1 MDPGPGRDARSAKGR
16 SMKPRALAADS
27 VIELLRALVR
37 IPSVNPSLAPGETA
51 GEAAIAS
58 FIRDWLEARGVKAA
72 LEEAAPGRP
81 NAVATIGSGQGPSL
95 ILCGHIDTVGV
106 DGMTI
111 PPFEPRLEEGRVY
124 GRGSYD
130 MKCGVAAL
138 LSAGAAL
145 HESGSAG
152 TVTLALLADEEYTSL
167 GAERFAERHQADG
180 CILAEPTEGEL
191 VIAHKG
197 FVWATLKTVGRA
209 AHGSRWDLGQS
220 AIGRMGRIVAALE
233 EFDQGVLRSRTRPLV
248 GPASMH
254 CALIRGGAGL
264 TTYAPECELRI
275 ERRTLPEETPEG
287 VLEELRGVVEKAGEK
302 AEVAIDFARPPLTS
316 DPRAAVVRAVRDAAA
331 AVAGSAPPEVGVG
344 YWTDAAVFASA
355 GIPSVIYGP
364 SGAGAHEAVEWV
376 DAASVVRCAEV
387 YFEAARRFGSG
398 T

>member
-1 MDPGPGRDARSAKGR
+1 
-16 SMKPRALAADS
+16 MKPTELAADS

-37 IPSVNPSLAPGETA
+37 IPSVNPSLAPGEA
-51 GEAAIAS
+51 GGEAAIAS
-58 FIRDWLEARGVKAA
+58 FIRDWLEARGVKAV

-81 NAVATIGSGQGPSL
+81 NVVASIGSGRGPSL
-95 ILCGHIDTVGV
+95 VLCGHIDTVGT

-111 PPFEPRLEEGRVY
+111 QPFDPRLEDGRVY

-138 LSAGAAL
+138 LAAGAAL
-145 HESGSAG
+145 QESSAAG

-167 GAERFAERHQADG
+167 GAEQFVARHRADG
-180 CILAEPTEGEL
+180 CILAEPTEGDL

-197 FVWATLKTVGRA
+197 FVWATLKTAGRA
-209 AHGSRWDLGQS
+209 AHGSRWDLGRS
-220 AIGRMGRIVAALE
+220 AIGMMGRIVAAFE
-233 EFDQGVLRSRTRPLV
+233 EFDGGVLRSRRHPLV

-275 ERRTLPEETPEG
+275 ERRTLPGETPEG
-287 VLEELRGVVEKAGEK
+287 VLEELRGVVEGAGEK
-302 AEVAIDFARPPLTS
+302 AEVTLDFARPPLTC
-316 DPRAAVVRAVRDAAA
+316 DPRAAVVRSVHDAAA
-331 AVAGSAPPEVGVG
+331 SVAGSRPPEIGVG

-376 DAASVVRCAEV
+376 DVASVVRCAEV
-387 YFEAARRFGSG
+387 YLEAARRFGTG
-398 T
+398 D

>member
-1 MDPGPGRDARSAKGR
+1 MT
-16 SMKPRALAADS
+16 PRALAADS

-37 IPSVNPSLAPGETA
+37 IPSVNPSLAPGGQA

-58 FIRDWLEARGVKAA
+58 FIRDWLEARGVKAV

-81 NAVATIGSGQGPSL
+81 NVVASIGSGRGPSL
-95 ILCGHIDTVGV
+95 VLCGHIDTVGTE
-106 DGMTI
+106 GMTI
-111 PPFEPRLEEGRVY
+111 PPFEPRLEDGRVY

-130 MKCGVAAL
+130 MKCGVAAVL
-138 LSAGAAL
+138 AAGAAL
-145 HESGSAG
+145 KETGVSG

-167 GAERFAERHQADG
+167 GAEQFASHHRADG
-180 CILAEPTEGEL
+180 CVLAEPTEGDL

-197 FVWATLKTVGRA
+197 FVWATVKTAGHA
-209 AHGSRWDLGQS
+209 AHGSRWDLGRS
-220 AIGRMGRIVAALE
+220 AIGGMGRIVAALE
-233 EFDQGVLRSRTRPLV
+233 EFDGGVLRSRKHPLV

-275 ERRTLPEETPEG
+275 ERRTLPGETPEA
-287 VLEELRGVVEKAGEK
+287 VMEELRGVVERAGEK
-302 AEVAIDFARPPLTS
+302 AEVSLDFARPPLTC
-316 DPRAAVVRAVRDAAA
+316 DPGAAVVVSVHDAAA
-331 AVAGSAPPEVGVG
+331 SVAGSKPPQVGVG

-355 GIPSVIYGP
+355 GVPSVIYGP

-387 YFEAARRFGSG
+387 YFEAARRFGTG
-398 T
+398 D